1 MVATKLYVE
10 GGGDSN
16 ALRTRCREGF
26 SMFLEKA
33 GLEGRMPRI
42 VACGT
47 RGKAYDHFCTALRQR
62 GSGEFVVLLVDSE
75 EPVPPGAGP
84 WKLLSGRTGDKWDKP
99 AGAADDDVHLMVQC
113 MEAWFLA
120 DKDALARYYGQE
132 FTAAALP
139 ANPNPEQIPKDDV
152 LRGLEN
158 ATRHTQKGKY
168 SHGTPSFQILALI
181 DPSKVENASP
191 HASRFLDHLL
201 NSPSPETCIT

>member
-26 SMFLEKA
+26 TAFLEKA

-62 GSGEFVVLLVDSE
+62 GSREFVVLLVDSE
-75 EPVPPGAGP
+75 EPVPAGSGP
-84 WKLLSGRTGDKWDKP
+84 WEFLLFRKDDRWSRP
-99 AGAADDDVHLMVQC
+99 ADAANDDIHLMVQC

-120 DKDALARYYGQE
+120 DKDALARYYGQG
-132 FTAAALP
+132 FTATALP
-139 ANPNPEQIPKDDV
+139 GNPGVEQIPKDDV
-152 LRGLEN
+152 LQGLRN
-158 ATRHTQKGKY
+158 ATRHTQKGEYDK
-168 SHGTPSFQILALI
+168 GEPSFQILAVI
-181 DPSKVENASP
+181 DPSKVKNASP

-201 NSPSPETCIT
+201 NPPSPEN

>member
-26 SMFLEKA
+26 TAFLEKA

-75 EPVPPGAGP
+75 EPVPPDTGP
-84 WKLLSGRTGDKWDKP
+84 WKFLSARTGDKWDKP
-99 AGAADDDVHLMVQC
+99 ADAADDDVHLMVQC

-120 DKDALARYYGQE
+120 DKDALARYYGQG
-132 FTAAALP
+132 FAATALP
-139 ANPNPEQIPKDDV
+139 GNPGVEQIPKDDV
-152 LRGLEN
+152 LQGLRN
-158 ATRHTQKGKY
+158 ATRHTQKGDYDK
-168 SHGTPSFQILALI
+168 GEPSFQILAVI
-181 DPSKVENASP
+181 DPSKVKNASP

-201 NSPSPETCIT
+201 NPPGPEN